1 MLKCQS
7 APRNRKKTKQ
17 PMDKITIAIDGYSS
31 CGKSTLAKQLASKL
45 NYTYVDS
52 GAMYR
57 AIALFAIEAGLA
69 SKGSVKKEELISKLD
84 SIDIDLQYD
93 AKTGGVTTFLNGK
106 NVEEEIRSMRVSDVV
121 SFVSVIKEVRAKL
134 RSLQQELG
142 KRGGVV
148 MDGRD
153 IGTAVFPNA
162 ELKIFMTASPEVRA
176 QRRYDELKAKG
187 KNVSLEEVRANL
199 VSRDK
204 EDTSRKEDP
213 LIQAKD
219 ALVLDNSNLR
229 PEEQLALALSWV
241 EERMK

>member
-1 MLKCQS
+1 
-7 APRNRKKTKQ
+7 
-17 PMDKITIAIDGYSS
+17 MDKITIAIDGYSS

-57 AIALFAIEAGLA
+57 AIALFAIENGLA
-69 SKGSVKKEELISKLD
+69 SKDFVKKDELISKLD
-84 SIDIDLQYD
+84 NVDVDLKYD
-93 AKTGGVTTFLNGK
+93 SDSGGVTTFLNGK
-106 NVEEEIRSMRVSDVV
+106 NVEDEIRTMRVSEVV

-134 RSLQQELG
+134 RSLQQDLG

-162 ELKIFMTASPEVRA
+162 ELKIFMTASPDIRA
-176 QRRYDELKAKG
+176 QRRFDELKAKG
-187 KNVSLEEVRANL
+187 KEVSITDVRANL
-199 VSRDK
+199 ISRDQ

-213 LIQAKD
+213 LIQADD
-219 ALVLDNSNLR
+219 ALVLDNSDLT
-229 PEEQLALALSWV
+229 PDQQLKLALGWAQD
-241 EERMK
+241 RIG

>member
-1 MLKCQS
+1 
-7 APRNRKKTKQ
+7 
-17 PMDKITIAIDGYSS
+17 MDKITIAIDGYSS

-57 AIALFAIEAGLA
+57 AIALFAIENGLA
-69 SKGSVKKEELISKLD
+69 SKDFVKNDELISKLD
-84 SIDIDLQYD
+84 NVDVDLKYD
-93 AKTGGVTTFLNGK
+93 SDSGGVTTFLNGK
-106 NVEEEIRSMRVSDVV
+106 NVEDEIRTMRVSEVV

-134 RSLQQELG
+134 RSLQQDLG

-162 ELKIFMTASPEVRA
+162 ELKIFMTASPDIRA
-176 QRRYDELKAKG
+176 QRRFDELKAKG
-187 KNVSLEEVRANL
+187 KEVSITDVRANL
-199 VSRDK
+199 ISRDQ

-213 LIQAKD
+213 LIQADD
-219 ALVLDNSNLR
+219 ALVLDNSDLT
-229 PEEQLALALSWV
+229 PDQQLKLALGWAQDRV
-241 EERMK
+241 G